1 MTNSGRVLR
10 KKNPM
15 DEDKLLLQLTRVYEQ
30 KFGPKVKAFVDSI
43 LSDPEIG
50 NNTAVQCAAIGGISS
65 AMSFIV
71 AEKFA
76 EISAKLGIDPKKAM
90 S

>member
-1 MTNSGRVLR
+1 
-10 KKNPM
+10 M
-15 DEDKLLLQLTRVYEQ
+15 DDDKLLLQLTRAYEQ
-30 KFGPKVKAFVDSI
+30 KFGPKVKEFVDSI

-50 NNTAVQCAAIGGISS
+50 NNIAVQSAAIGGISS
-65 AMSFIV
+65 AMSSIV

>member
-1 MTNSGRVLR
+1 
-10 KKNPM
+10 M
-15 DEDKLLLQLTRVYEQ
+15 DDGKLLLQMTRAYEQ

-50 NNTAVQCAAIGGISS
+50 SNIAVQSAAIGGISS
-65 AMSFIV
+65 AMSSII
-71 AEKFA
+71 AEKFD
-76 EISAKLGIDPKKAM
+76 EIQAKLGIDAKKAM

>member
-1 MTNSGRVLR
+1 
-10 KKNPM
+10 M
-15 DEDKLLLQLTRVYEQ
+15 DDDKLLLQMTRAFEQ
-30 KFGPKVKAFVDSI
+30 KLGPKVKAFVEEI

-65 AMSFIV
+65 AMSSII
-71 AEKFA
+71 AEKFQA
-76 EISAKLGIDPKKAM
+76 IESKLGIDAKKMM